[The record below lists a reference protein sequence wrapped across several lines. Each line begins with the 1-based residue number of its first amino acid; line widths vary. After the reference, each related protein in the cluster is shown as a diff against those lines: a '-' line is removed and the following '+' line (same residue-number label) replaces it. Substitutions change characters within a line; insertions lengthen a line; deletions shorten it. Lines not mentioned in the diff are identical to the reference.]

1 MSQIIITSP
10 SITGNATKYY
20 GAFSDTTNQFQT
32 LINNNLPI
40 TLNTTDLSNG
50 LSLTNSN
57 EVLFAFDGTYNMTF
71 SIQLVNANNSI
82 HEINIFLKKNGTP
95 IDNSNSVV
103 SVPQRRMASDGHAI
117 VCVNFMYEMLAGE
130 TLGLWWNV
138 NSIDVSIQT
147 IPLDAIPP
155 AGYTPASPSVIW
167 TIQQI

>member
-10 SITGNATKYY
+10 SSTGNATKYY

-50 LSLTNSN
+50 LSLTNPN

-103 SVPQRRMASDGHAI
+103 SVPNSHGGSDGHSI

-147 IPLDAIPP
+147 IPLDPTPP

-167 TIQQI
+167 TIQQV